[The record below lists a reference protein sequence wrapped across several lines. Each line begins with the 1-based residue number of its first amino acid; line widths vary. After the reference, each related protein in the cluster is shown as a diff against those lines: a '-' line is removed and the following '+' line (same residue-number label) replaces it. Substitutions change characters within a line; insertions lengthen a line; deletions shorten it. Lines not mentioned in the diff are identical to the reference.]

1 MASLSCS
8 TVVCVICLEKPK
20 YRCPACRVPYCSVTC
35 FRKHKALTQ
44 HTHFPPRCWLGGEVP
59 PCHSDGG
66 DVHLRSVSLSEQCNP
81 ETHHPGEKKIRS
93 AAIAKSI
100 KPVEDEDDDGSIAD
114 FLNSDEEE
122 DRVSL
127 QNLKNLGE
135 SAALRSLLL
144 NPHLRELM
152 VSLDQ
157 GDNKAKLMKACMQEP
172 LFVEFAD
179 CCLRIVAPSQNEDS

>member
-35 FRKHKALTQ
+35 FQKHK
-44 HTHFPPRCWLGGEVP
+44 
-59 PCHSDGG
+59 
-66 DVHLRSVSLSEQCNP
+66 
-81 ETHHPGEKKIRS
+81 
-93 AAIAKSI
+93 
-100 KPVEDEDDDGSIAD
+100 DDDDSIAD

-122 DRVSL
+122 DRVSF

-135 SAALRSLLL
+135 SATLRSLLL
-144 NPHLRELM
+144 NPHLRQLM
-152 VSLDQ
+152 VNLDQ
-157 GDNKAKLMKACMQEP
+157 GDNKAKLMKAYMQEP

-179 CCLRIVAPSQNEDS
+179 CCLSIVEPSQNEDS

>member
-1 MASLSCS
+1 MASLRCR

-35 FRKHKALTQ
+35 FRKHK
-44 HTHFPPRCWLGGEVP
+44 
-59 PCHSDGG
+59 
-66 DVHLRSVSLSEQCNP
+66 EQCNP
-81 ETHHPGEKKIRS
+81 ENRPIEKRS
-93 AAIAKSI
+93 AVPVKLT
-100 KPVEDEDDDGSIAD
+100 KPEDNKDDDSIAD

-127 QNLKNLGE
+127 QSLKNLGE
-135 SAALRSLLL
+135 SATLRSLLM
-144 NPHLRELM
+144 NPHLRQLM

-157 GDNKAKLMKACMQEP
+157 GDNKAKLMRTYMQEP

-179 CCLRIVAPSQNEDS
+179 CCLSIVEPSHEDS

>member
-8 TVVCVICLEKPK
+8 AVVCVICLEEPK
-20 YRCPACRVPYCSVTC
+20 YRCPACRVPYCSVGC
-35 FRKHKALTQ
+35 FRKHK
-44 HTHFPPRCWLGGEVP
+44 
-59 PCHSDGG
+59 
-66 DVHLRSVSLSEQCNP
+66 EQCNP
-81 ETHHPGEKKIRS
+81 KTRPMEKKRS
-93 AAIAKSI
+93 AVTATSI
-100 KPVEDEDDDGSIAD
+100 KPAEDRDGDDSVAD

-122 DRVSL
+122 DRVPL

-144 NPHLRELM
+144 NPHLRQLM

-157 GDNKAKLMKACMQEP
+157 GDNKAELMRACMQEP

-179 CCLRIVAPSQNEDS
+179 CCLRIVEPSQDEDS

>member
-1 MASLSCS
+1 MASLNCS
-8 TVVCVICLEKPK
+8 TVVCVICLEKPN
-20 YRCPACRVPYCSVTC
+20 YRCPTCRVPYCSVPC
-35 FRKHKALTQ
+35 FRNHK
-44 HTHFPPRCWLGGEVP
+44 
-59 PCHSDGG
+59 
-66 DVHLRSVSLSEQCNP
+66 EQCNP
-81 ETHHPGEKKIRS
+81 KTHPVEKKIGS
-93 AAIAKSI
+93 AVTAKTE
-100 KPVEDEDDDGSIAD
+100 KPMENKDDDDDSIAD

-144 NPHLRELM
+144 NPHLRQLM

-157 GDNKAKLMKACMQEP
+157 GANKAGLMRACMQEP

-179 CCLRIVAPSQNEDS
+179 CCLQIVEPPQNEEF

>member
-1 MASLSCS
+1 MASLNCS
-8 TVVCVICLEKPK
+8 AAVCVICLEKPK

-35 FRKHKALTQ
+35 FRKHK
-44 HTHFPPRCWLGGEVP
+44 
-59 PCHSDGG
+59 
-66 DVHLRSVSLSEQCNP
+66 
-81 ETHHPGEKKIRS
+81 
-93 AAIAKSI
+93 
-100 KPVEDEDDDGSIAD
+100 DDDDSVAD

-127 QNLKNLGE
+127 QNLKNLGK

-144 NPHLRELM
+144 NPHLRQLM

-157 GDNKAKLMKACMQEP
+157 GDNKAKLMRACMQEP

-179 CCLRIVAPSQNEDS
+179 CCLRIVEPSREEDS